1 MSGKKQ
7 RQAESMHLITNC
19 RPGTDLGVAPFAR
32 SLGDVITATPN
43 RFHVVDQKHDRVG
56 CRAME
61 LGPVSAEWAPVLVRT
76 KGLFLPEIN
85 RIEYSP
91 WFLLRPQAVSPLWS
105 GHSFR
110 VT

>member
-32 SLGDVITATPN
+32 SLGDVITAIPN

-61 LGPVSAEWAPVLVRT
+61 LGSVSAEWAPVLVRT
-76 KGLFLPEIN
+76 KGLFLPGSTELSI
-85 RIEYSP
+85 RRGSCCVPKRSIP
-91 WFLLRPQAVSPLWS
+91 S
-105 GHSFR
+105 GRGIRSG
-110 VT
+110 